1 MKFKSTVSGVG
12 VVDEFDIQFKLDGVV
27 DELRIVEEEFVNNGL
42 EFVEMDGSDDGDF
55 GELDR
60 LRGGIVRFV
69 VDFEGKDDNTD
80 ISLLSIDSFVVLLR
94 GCLDKEDIKRLAA
107 AIGPIDRQ
115 LVIELV
121 LLSVELVGS
130 SLEDNSS
137 F

>member
-1 MKFKSTVSGVG
+1 LKFKSTVSGVG

>member
-80 ISLLSIDSFVVLLR
+80 ISLLSIDSVVVLLR

>member
-1 MKFKSTVSGVG
+1 
-12 VVDEFDIQFKLDGVV
+12 
-27 DELRIVEEEFVNNGL
+27 
-42 EFVEMDGSDDGDF
+42 MDGSDDGDF

-60 LRGGIVRFV
+60 LRGGTVRFV

-80 ISLLSIDSFVVLLR
+80 ISLLSIDSVVVPLR
-94 GCLDKEDIKRLAA
+94 DCLDKEDIKRLAA